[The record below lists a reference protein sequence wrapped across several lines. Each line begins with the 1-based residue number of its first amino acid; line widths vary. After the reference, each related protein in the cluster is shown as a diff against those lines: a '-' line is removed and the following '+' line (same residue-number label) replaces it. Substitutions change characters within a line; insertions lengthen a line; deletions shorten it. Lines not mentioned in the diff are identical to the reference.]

1 MFINFIKKR
10 LLKSLAKDV
19 AKGLPELKERALK
32 LIEDNKDEVV
42 EKIKAAI
49 KAAVTNYIKEKLG
62 K

>member
-19 AKGLPELKERALK
+19 AKALPELKERALK

-49 KAAVTNYIKEKLG
+49 KAAVTNYIKEKLE